1 MKNKQTKSL
10 IKILLFSIADPYTH
24 QLKMRISLAHLLT
37 FLFNI
42 ALIVAWHDITPPTPN
57 SQILLVTMGGT
68 KSHKIPFWA
77 LAKGLI
83 AK

>member
-1 MKNKQTKSL
+1 MR
-10 IKILLFSIADPYTH
+10 
-24 QLKMRISLAHLLT
+24 LKLGTMNFTRAHLLSVLLLS
-37 FLFNI
+37 FHL
-42 ALIVAWHDITPPTPN
+42 ALIAAWHEVTPPTPK

>member
-1 MKNKQTKSL
+1 M
-10 IKILLFSIADPYTH
+10 
-24 QLKMRISLAHLLT
+24 ISLLCRMRCFSLRTMNLPTVAMFLLS
-37 FLFNI
+37 FNFV
-42 ALIVAWHDITPPTPN
+42 LISAWHETTPPTPK
-57 SQILLVTMGGT
+57 SEILLVTMGGT